1 MPWNAASFKRDHNH
15 SLSKGEAASAAK
27 QATAMVNAGV
37 DEGIAI
43 ATANKRINRLR
54 KKGMISDRARGR
66 MRKWGKDDDGIVAPT
81 A

>member
-1 MPWNAASFKRDHNH
+1 MPWTGKTFAQKHNH
-15 SLSKGEAASAAK
+15 SLSKGEASSAAK

-43 ATANKRINRLR
+43 ATANKRVNKLR
-54 KKGMISDRARGR
+54 KKGMISERAHSK
-66 MRKWGKDDDGIVAPT
+66 MQWGKDDDGIKAAT